1 MPLFEGVK
9 YFFPP
14 TLSSERQAQLTVLL
28 TANGASPV
36 PLDEATHVITNSH
49 EFEGKEDVKP
59 GVAVVTDYWAE
70 RSLLLGKL
78 QSALHYSPDP
88 SMLFSG
94 IVACATDLSTSDTE
108 VLSAGITALGGQ
120 WRPGLTREVTHLFAV
135 APGSDKY
142 NTAMH
147 FQKDTRMKVLVPHW
161 FDDSVRLGIRGLPT
175 AMYEWPDPAV
185 LKSGKGVD
193 ALAES
198 AGTDSRAQG
207 RLSGEKKTLY
217 KTALMAAGQE
227 GQVARTERDIWRGR
241 RILLSSDL
249 ELSDGRKGVVEAGI
263 IRTGGFMLHTDPEN
277 EESQMD
283 EADVL
288 ISRYRWGPLY
298 IKAVKGHKLVGTLT
312 WLFHVETIGTV
323 SAPTAQLLHYP
334 IPKKPIDG
342 FASHEITVT
351 NYTGESRE
359 YLKKLITLMGATFT
373 PSMSGRNTVLIA
385 AYLSGVKTA
394 KARNWSIPVVNHTW
408 LEDCFVQWKNLT
420 VGQEK
425 YVSFPPGVD
434 FAEVLGERGVGRA
447 AVQDTLWELETE
459 SDSAKKV
466 HPQPSLTKDQQTAVA
481 STAAVEA
488 SARDAREV
496 EDEVAI
502 IDDVAPMDVDE
513 DAGPGGDEI
522 PGDAQPRVSRPT
534 AASDADD
541 EDDEPL
547 DADEVLNAKAR
558 QRADRKGKGKA
569 LPVQYRSKRSARIKS
584 PERSSVEEARHAL
597 EVMDVDESE
606 AGPSKR
612 HARPKAPVSAGKPR
626 RVATPEDGE
635 DNDDDDEQPPAHA
648 TTHARA
654 ANQPISPSVGGTAAK
669 SPTKSPIKPPAKGAA
684 LTPRRTV
691 SVLMPPVGTGRA
703 IIATPRSAKAGE
715 PGTRAAVG
723 SLPDVSAGDE
733 EPNTTRRRPP
743 KAHAPDTSIDGA
755 AETPSTTGRLQRSAA
770 TRATQKLRDEIMPD
784 VMNFQKEMRRGSV
797 KIAGETD
804 VRSAKGKEKAGTTA
818 KSAGKK
824 RVSPETDVEEEE
836 ESPDER
842 SRKKQKLASSK
853 GKAVAVDSADD
864 SEDEHVAKVV
874 KKKPSHGTHLGHKRR
889 DSATADHRSKKAQE
903 EVESGGASA
912 GASATHPIRILTTG
926 VKLSDDVVKGLTK
939 LGAKMV
945 SKPSEC
951 TYLVLKSLGRTEKLL
966 CAMAVAPCIVTEK
979 WATAS
984 VAAKQFLPVDR
995 YQPAD
1000 VESEKR
1006 YRFKLKEAL
1015 ERAKENGGQLY
1026 SDMVFYVTP
1035 KVPVDKK
1042 LLKNVVNAHGGQF
1055 RSQTPTTRGLG
1066 GKDNHYVISC
1076 QEDAS
1081 IWRPIAQAGHTIY
1094 NHELLLTSALTQ
1106 QIDWENPLHRLSG

>member
-1 MPLFEGVK
+1 MPLFEDVK
-9 YFFPP
+9 FFFPP
-14 TLSSERQAQLTVLL
+14 SLSPERQAQFTVFL

-49 EFEGKEDVKP
+49 EFEGKEDLKP
-59 GVAVVTDYWAE
+59 GVAVVTDDWVE

-135 APGSDKY
+135 ATGSDKY

-175 AMYEWPDPAV
+175 ATYEWPDPAV

-198 AGTDSRAQG
+198 AGTDSRAQS

-217 KTALMAAGQE
+217 KTALMASGQE

-249 ELSDGRKGVVEAGI
+249 ELSDGRKDVVEAGI
-263 IRTGGFMLHTDPEN
+263 IRTGGIMLHTDPEN

-283 EADVL
+283 EADAL

-342 FASHEITVT
+342 FSSHEITVT

-459 SDSAKKV
+459 SESAKKV
-466 HPQPSLTKDQQTAVA
+466 RPQPSPTKDQQTTVA
-481 STAAVEA
+481 PKSAATEA
-488 SARDAREV
+488 SAKDAREV

-502 IDDVAPMDVDE
+502 MDDVAPMDVDE
-513 DAGPGGDEI
+513 DAGPGGDEM
-522 PGDAQPRVSRPT
+522 PTDAQPQVPKPT

-558 QRADRKGKGKA
+558 QRVDRKGKGKA
-569 LPVQYRSKRSARIKS
+569 LPIQYRSKRSARIKS

-612 HARPKAPVSAGKPR
+612 HARSKAPISAGKSR
-626 RVATPEDGE
+626 RIVTPEVDE
-635 DNDDDDEQPPAHA
+635 DEDDDDEPPAHA
-648 TTHARA
+648 TTHKRS
-654 ANQPISPSVGGTAAK
+654 ANHRISPSVVGTAAK

-703 IIATPRSAKAGE
+703 IITTPRSAKAGHL
-715 PGTRAAVG
+715 GKKAAG
-723 SLPDVSAGDE
+723 SSLPDMSTNEE

-743 KAHAPDTSIDGA
+743 KAHAPDTSMDRA

-770 TRATQKLRDEIMPD
+770 TRATQRLRDEIMPD
-784 VMNFQKEMRRGSV
+784 VVNFQKEMRRGSV

-804 VRSAKGKEKAGTTA
+804 VRSAKGKKESRAATA
-818 KSAGKK
+818 KSSSKK
-824 RVSPETDVEEEE
+824 RISPETDVEEEE
-836 ESPDER
+836 SSLDER
-842 SRKKQKLASSK
+842 SRKKQKTGNSK

-864 SEDEHVAKVV
+864 SEDERVVMVV
-874 KKKPSHGTHLGHKRR
+874 KKKPSHATQVGHKRR
-889 DSATADHRSKKAQE
+889 DSATGDHRSKKAQE

-912 GASATHPIRILTTG
+912 SASATHPIRILTTG
-926 VKLSDDVVKGLTK
+926 VKLSDDVGLTK
-939 LGAKMV
+939 LGAKMI

-951 TYLVLKSLGRTEKLL
+951 THLVLKSLGRTEKLL

-1000 VESEKR
+1000 IESEKR

-1042 LLKNVVNAHGGQF
+1042 LLKSVVMAHGGQF
-1055 RSQTPTTRGLG
+1055 RTQTPTARGLG

-1081 IWRPIAQAGHTIY
+1081 IWRPIAQAGHTIF
-1094 NHELLLTSALTQ
+1094 NHELLLTGALTQ